1 MTPTKR
7 RVLGSLDANVQ
18 MSPRSPGLGA
28 SPLKKASRE
37 ASLSLSRRASPSPRK
52 QASREGSPRKR
63 PLDEAAAALQQP
75 AVKKLCSD
83 DAAGAVPVSE
93 ANATAP
99 AAAASG
105 RRQTVQNNDE
115 NDPPASQPTPA
126 GDRRSVSPDASSLFD
141 VSGMNTSQDTTITEP
156 DLDAPITATAT
167 APTAPVAPA
176 AAPTLSL
183 SSTFASP
190 PPPQTRRIS
199 TREELK
205 QKTEI
210 LKLRLSLANYKVKTG
225 QVDVPLD
232 RLQVRPVPGM
242 TRRRTPL
249 PSMSAHTVERSTPA
263 QQWYRLANDRKTTAA
278 AAVASLPAQ
287 AGRESARD
295 GEGSTGMSPPPAD
308 KHVLPRLSSASMS
321 IVSTPRQRDA
331 DEESLSSS
339 ALRGGAAKGLLSLSQ
354 GSVGR

>member
-115 NDPPASQPTPA
+115 
-126 GDRRSVSPDASSLFD
+126 VS
-141 VSGMNTSQDTTITEP
+141 
-156 DLDAPITATAT
+156 
-167 APTAPVAPA
+167 
-176 AAPTLSL
+176 
-183 SSTFASP
+183 SP
-190 PPPQTRRIS
+190 CP
-199 TREELK
+199 
-205 QKTEI
+205 
-210 LKLRLSLANYKVKTG
+210 LRLS
-225 QVDVPLD
+225 
-232 RLQVRPVPGM
+232 
-242 TRRRTPL
+242 
-249 PSMSAHTVERSTPA
+249 SCS
-263 QQWYRLANDRKTTAA
+263 
-278 AAVASLPAQ
+278 VAF
-287 AGRESARD
+287 D
-295 GEGSTGMSPPPAD
+295 HAD
-308 KHVLPRLSSASMS
+308 M
-321 IVSTPRQRDA
+321 QR
-331 DEESLSSS
+331 
-339 ALRGGAAKGLLSLSQ
+339 
-354 GSVGR
+354 V